1 MKTIIQVTACLY
13 LLMVIVMV
21 TLNYQLKQTTE
32 KEKGE
37 DKNLANRGN
46 DSGNEKKAKK
56 NLSSS
61 SIFFKEGQG
70 PYSSLTNVQNNLV

>member
-1 MKTIIQVTACLY
+1 
-13 LLMVIVMV
+13 MVIVMV

-32 KEKGE
+32 NENGG
-37 DKNLANRGN
+37 DKDSVNRRN
-46 DSGNEKKAKK
+46 DPGNEKNAKI

-70 PYSSLTNVQNNLV
+70 SYSSLSNVQDSLV